1 MLKKLMLAG
10 VAVGMM
16 ALNAP
21 IAHAAVVRSGC
32 GFDAIAQETATG
44 GQDTFTGGAY
54 GYALFDDQGTHTLRC
69 YVTVDGVEQATTPT
83 GSGVGFVTAQ
93 GQVTYNAAEGA
104 TVDECTE
111 IDGVTIEC
119 GTADTSQIPPQE
131 VIDLIDQVFDVLITV
146 AETVDGV
153 LAPVYAAL
161 DGVERDVIDPLVCPL
176 LASAAP
182 GIPGVVDITPEGDTT
197 LAVVGPFWDCPPYGN
212 LFPPA

>member
-32 GFDAIAQETATG
+32 GFDSVAQETVTG

-54 GYALFDDQGTHTLRC
+54 GYAVFDDQGTHTLRC

-83 GSGVGFVTAQ
+83 QSGTAFVATA

-104 TVDECTE
+104 TVDLCTE
-111 IDGVTIEC
+111 IDGATVSC
-119 GTADTSQIPPQE
+119 GPADEQQIPPQE
-131 VIDLIDQVFDVLITV
+131 VIDLINQVFDILITV

-153 LAPVYAAL
+153 LAPVYAII
-161 DGVERDVIDPLVCPL
+161 DGIERDVIDPQVCPL
-176 LASAAP
+176 LAAAAP
-182 GIPGVVDITPEGDTT
+182 GIPGVIDITPEGDTT
-197 LAVVGPFWDCPPYGN
+197 IAVLGPFWDCPPYGN

>member
-1 MLKKLMLAG
+1 LLKKLMLAG

-54 GYALFDDQGTHTLRC
+54 GYAIFDDQGTHTLRC

-83 GSGVGFVTAQ
+83 GSGTGLVTAQ

-119 GTADTSQIPPQE
+119 GAADTSQIPPQE
-131 VIDLIDQVFDVLITV
+131 VID
-146 AETVDGV
+146 
-153 LAPVYAAL
+153 AL
-161 DGVERDVIDPLVCPL
+161 DAVFATLDSILIPIEEQLDPVICAVLS
-176 LASAAP
+176 AAAP
-182 GIPGVVDITPEGDTT
+182 GIPGVIDITPEGDTT